1 MLISISNSEP
11 LESQGLKVVCV
22 QCFFRNYFR
31 HSHEQ
36 RGNPAGRVQRTSSN
50 LRGLGETFRQRTKPS
65 HGGRLTSAGA
75 PKQCFP
81 RAAERDTAPAI
92 RTDRTAALHNPLQK
106 ITAFNDSN
114 PVGQIDQG
122 GICVAAFGPPT
133 REDRVRNRSRRPD
146 GACGSGQFA
155 ASALDMLSA
164 ARNRVTGKPA
174 LSRARVGGLREWKRS
189 LCRGPIRMSAI
200 RAVIVRSFC
209 SCPVF
214 VAHHLSA
221 SGSMA

>member
-1 MLISISNSEP
+1 MFLNPTARVPVAIQPRARRNCQITSDRSPSLASWRQHSCRGRRAVLEWIDGNVRLPKATLAVLISISNSEP
-11 LESQGLKVVCV
+11 LDSQGLKVVCV

-36 RGNPAGRVQRTSSN
+36 KSLTLHRCNPAGRVQRTSSN
-50 LRGLGETFRQRTKPS
+50 LRGRGETFRQRTKPS

-122 GICVAAFGPPT
+122 GICVAAFGPPA
-133 REDRVRNRSRRPD
+133 REDRVRNRFRRPD
-146 GACGSGQFA
+146 GA
-155 ASALDMLSA
+155 
-164 ARNRVTGKPA
+164 
-174 LSRARVGGLREWKRS
+174 W
-189 LCRGPIRMSAI
+189 
-200 RAVIVRSFC
+200 
-209 SCPVF
+209 
-214 VAHHLSA
+214 
-221 SGSMA
+221 